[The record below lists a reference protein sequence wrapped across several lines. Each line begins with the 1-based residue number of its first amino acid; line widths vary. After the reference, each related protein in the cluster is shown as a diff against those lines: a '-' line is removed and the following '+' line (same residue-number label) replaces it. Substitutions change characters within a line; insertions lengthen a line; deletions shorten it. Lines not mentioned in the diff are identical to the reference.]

1 MVLMVYH
8 EIEYFLV
15 AYIRKFTSK
24 PSRLQAYRP
33 KYFEILP
40 NFSMRI

>member
-1 MVLMVYH
+1 MVFMVYH
-8 EIEYFLV
+8 EIECFLV
-15 AYIRKFTSK
+15 SYFRKFKSK

-40 NFSMRI
+40 NFNMR